1 MRHKYNQKWSGIANG
16 LPKFCPAVLECT
28 STQIIFNSAYRHII
42 YTEGEILVM
51 KYLHFVLGDVAYVTF
66 SRERRGF
73 LPGEFA
79 DSSFAYHEQY

>member
-1 MRHKYNQKWSGIANG
+1 
-16 LPKFCPAVLECT
+16 
-28 STQIIFNSAYRHII
+28 
-42 YTEGEILVM
+42 M